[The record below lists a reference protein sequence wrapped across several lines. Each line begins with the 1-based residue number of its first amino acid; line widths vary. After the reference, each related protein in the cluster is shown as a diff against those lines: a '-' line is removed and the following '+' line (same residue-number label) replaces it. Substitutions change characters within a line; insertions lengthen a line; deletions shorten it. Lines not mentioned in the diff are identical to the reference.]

1 MVVGSNP
8 AAPTNSPARNGTP
21 RAECAPWW
29 YQEHGFLASQF
40 GLTLGTFDLTDWTP
54 IAGIHAGA
62 MVTITDTAVGLNTFF
77 RMYSIEKAFHS
88 NGRQDL
94 TVSYGRYRPSIA
106 RNPDLTRLRPMTE
119 ERERRADDER
129 RASLFYIRDSTSALL
144 ASYSSC
150 VPSLGRTSPEGTRAG
165 CQLWRRVLVA
175 LVTVPGRSVSRTR
188 P

>member
-8 AAPTNSPARNGTP
+8 AAPTNSLHERHSKGGVRPLVVP
-21 RAECAPWW
+21 RA
-29 YQEHGFLASQF
+29 GFLASQF

-62 MVTITDTAVGLNTFF
+62 MVTITDTAAGLNTFF

-119 ERERRADDER
+119 EREDDAPTTSAGR
-129 RASLFYIRDSTSALL
+129 LCSTSAI
-144 ASYSSC
+144 APR
-150 VPSLGRTSPEGTRAG
+150 PS
-165 CQLWRRVLVA
+165 WRRTPPAYQALVEHRLKGRALAASSGAVVLVA